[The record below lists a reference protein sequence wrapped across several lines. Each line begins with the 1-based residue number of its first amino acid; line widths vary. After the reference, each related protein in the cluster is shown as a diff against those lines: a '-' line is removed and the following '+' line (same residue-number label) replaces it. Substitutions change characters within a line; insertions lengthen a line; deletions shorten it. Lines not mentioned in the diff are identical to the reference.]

1 MARRI
6 LDRRAIGVASAPR
19 LDGGAMAKIK
29 TPKPPEHRT
38 DPRRSPPKSP
48 PLPVKRV
55 PLWTRAV
62 PPDRSFPRA

>member
-1 MARRI
+1 VARRI
-6 LDRRAIGVASAPR
+6 MDRRAMCAGRPVR
-19 LDGGAMAKIK
+19 LHRPMAKTE

-38 DPRRSPPKSP
+38 YPRGKAPAPPP
-48 PLPVKRV
+48 AADKRV